1 MEQGPDNIHWRPN
14 CRLFKVDKS
23 AVAMMATLKA
33 NGTQH
38 QQQAPAPNNNTTSPD
53 SAAAAVM
60 AQNGKS
66 PGRSKLKLHFKGLK
80 GVPAAAGS
88 QQPPPRDPQQQQPVA
103 AAAGRPPAAP
113 GRLSV
118 PPSPSPQLQP
128 AGDSGGLLSPDS
140 AGGPSP
146 GGRDW
151 SAVLAKAEENA
162 AKRGCLSYRGDP
174 VSGAAGM
181 MHWGGESMGWTIGGA
196 ACLVCVQM

>member
-1 MEQGPDNIHWRPN
+1 
-14 CRLFKVDKS
+14 
-23 AVAMMATLKA
+23 MATLKA

-38 QQQAPAPNNNTTSPD
+38 QQQAPAPSNNTTSPD

-60 AQNGKS
+60 APNGTS
-66 PGRSKLKLHFKGLK
+66 PGRNKLKLHFKGLK
-80 GVPAAAGS
+80 GVPAVAGG
-88 QQPPPRDPQQQQPVA
+88 QQPPPQPPRDPQQQQQQQRVA

-118 PPSPSPQLQP
+118 PPSPSQQLQP

-162 AKRGCLSYRGDP
+162 AKRSISRIPEGQVGAGLPVIQGGPGEWGCWDDALRRGEHGWGKLWGCM
-174 VSGAAGM
+174 SG
-181 MHWGGESMGWTIGGA
+181 
-196 ACLVCVQM
+196 VCSDVKHRCVR